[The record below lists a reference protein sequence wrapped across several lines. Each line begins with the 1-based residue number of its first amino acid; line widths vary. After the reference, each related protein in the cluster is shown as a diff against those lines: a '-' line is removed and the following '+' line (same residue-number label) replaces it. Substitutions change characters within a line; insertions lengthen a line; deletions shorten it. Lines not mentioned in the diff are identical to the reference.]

1 MQWSVVISWFSLV
14 IFIWA
19 VTDMIKA
26 IVVVNNHGKVR
37 LSKFY
42 THVPVTKQ
50 QQVVKDL
57 FGMVSKRSDGVCN
70 FVEDASFGKGTKV
83 VYRVYATLIFI
94 FVVDQSES
102 ELGILD
108 LIHVM
113 VEAFDHVFE
122 NVCELDLIFHTDKVH
137 HIVDEIVM
145 GGMVLETHLQ
155 EILTAVREQE
165 ELDVKASRETPTAQ
179 RPMRGGLNAGGG
191 FVRR

>member
-1 MQWSVVISWFSLV
+1 
-14 IFIWA
+14 
-19 VTDMIKA
+19 MIKA

-42 THVPVTKQ
+42 SPVPVPQ
-50 QQVVKDL
+50 QQQIVKDL

-155 EILTAVREQE
+155 DILNAVREQE
-165 ELDVKASRETPTAQ
+165 ELDVKASRDTPTAQ
-179 RPMRGGLNAGGG
+179 RPVQRGLSAGGG
-191 FVRR
+191 FVKR

>member
-1 MQWSVVISWFSLV
+1 MRLHCARVCCS
-14 IFIWA
+14 A
-19 VTDMIKA
+19 MIKA

-42 THVPVTKQ
+42 TPVPVTKQ
-50 QQVVKDL
+50 QHIVKDL

-145 GGMVLETHLQ
+145 GGMARCPPQFV
-155 EILTAVREQE
+155 TAA
-165 ELDVKASRETPTAQ
+165 ASSLI
-179 RPMRGGLNAGGG
+179 MFL
-191 FVRR
+191 

>member
-1 MQWSVVISWFSLV
+1 
-14 IFIWA
+14 
-19 VTDMIKA
+19 MIKA

-145 GGMVLETHLQ
+145 GGMVLETS
-155 EILTAVREQE
+155 
-165 ELDVKASRETPTAQ
+165 LDQIMEAIVEMQKLEASTRALGVKA
-179 RPMRGGLNAGGG
+179 
-191 FVRR
+191 

>member
-1 MQWSVVISWFSLV
+1 
-14 IFIWA
+14 
-19 VTDMIKA
+19 MIKA

-42 THVPVTKQ
+42 SPVPVTKQ
-50 QQVVKDL
+50 QQIVKDL

-145 GGMVLETHLQ
+145 GVMRARARDLHTLKVTLTH
-155 EILTAVREQE
+155 TRAR
-165 ELDVKASRETPTAQ
+165 THTY
-179 RPMRGGLNAGGG
+179 
-191 FVRR
+191 